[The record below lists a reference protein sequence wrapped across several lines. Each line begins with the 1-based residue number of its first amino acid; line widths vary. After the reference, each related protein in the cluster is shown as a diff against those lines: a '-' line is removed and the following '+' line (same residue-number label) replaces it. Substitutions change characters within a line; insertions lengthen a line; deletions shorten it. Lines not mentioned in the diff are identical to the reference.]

1 MTRVWSQVALRKH
14 HNASVCD
21 GIPAISYPKSSCY
34 ESAVF
39 NMSTNLENSTVVI
52 GCEKVSFHSNPK
64 ERQCSPWDCKKSDM
78 TE

>member
-14 HNASVCD
+14 HKASVCD

-39 NMSTNLENSTVVI
+39 NMSTNLENSAVTRMKRSVFI
-52 GCEKVSFHSNPK
+52 PIPK
-64 ERQCSPWDCKKSDM
+64 KGNAVHGIAKSQ
-78 TE
+78 T